1 MPVVETT
8 LPDIAQAVTRPV
20 IFDVIK
26 QIQKI
31 TKIDEKA
38 KIFYPGDAQRMQQ
51 PGSNI
56 GDSNRD
62 ALMQSNQILFI
73 EVEEDYDPDT
83 LSSTAINYLEHLPVF
98 NDPKLNVVICPIYV
112 ATVVTINFKYR
123 TQSKA
128 EALRWRDDVRVRVS
142 KLRDINLHD
151 LTYHYL
157 LPMPFE
163 ELLLRIWELR
173 EATAGYGDQFEE
185 YVISNASTRLTV
197 LGDLTNKQTRLA
209 ISETQARVVG
219 QFGFDGVPERPERD
233 DSNGTWTIS
242 FSYKFTYDRPAA
254 CNIRYPII
262 VHNQLLPSEYTDY
275 INELEDPEKK
285 ERSFSYSFRA
295 LNYFESTTQFKQ
307 YLNPNPII
315 TIPEFDQFSPT
326 TVIPGS
332 STVFYVLCTFDESM
346 PNVLVDLK
354 DLGDMRIDDD
364 VMAFILE
371 SEYPFITKS
380 YRSILH
386 LDMYHGGFLI
396 SDGHIRCDNTGI
408 VSIETD
414 GAPDL
419 RLEHRLRLSIVT
431 DTSLLTK
438 EALER
443 LRRYPKALAKILTS
457 MNEALRDHPRLVAAI
472 HRNYVTESDLQEFF
486 RFMQGLPYQGRKIPE
501 RAQQAPAITVYPGQR
516 ALEESYPS
524 GYVGSRGDV
533 MKTVRTPY
541 LQNYLANKPVQ
552 ANIQF
557 GAIIANRRA

>member
-31 TKIDEKA
+31 TKIDEA
-38 KIFYPGDAQRMQQ
+38 TKIFYPGDAQRMQQ

-56 GDSNRD
+56 SDSNRD
-62 ALMQSNQILFI
+62 ALMQSNRILFI
-73 EVEEDYDPDT
+73 ETEEDYDQDT

-112 ATVVTINFKYR
+112 ATTVTINFKYR

-128 EALRWRDDVRVRVS
+128 EALRWRDDIRVRVS

-173 EATAGYGDQFEE
+173 ETTAGYGDQFEE
-185 YVISNASTRLTV
+185 YVISNASSRLTV
-197 LGDLTNKQTRLA
+197 VGDLTNKQSRLA

-254 CNIRYPII
+254 CNMRYPII
-262 VHNQLLPSEYTDY
+262 VHNQLLPSYYTDY
-275 INELEDPEKK
+275 VNDVNDPEKK
-285 ERSFSYSFRA
+285 EKSFPYSFRA

-315 TIPEFDQFSPT
+315 TIPDFDQFSPT

-332 STVFYVLCTFDESM
+332 ATAFYVLCTFDESL

-354 DLGDMRIDDD
+354 ELGDMRIDDD
-364 VMAFILE
+364 IMEFILE

-396 SDGHIRCDNTGI
+396 SDGFIQCDDQG
-408 VSIETD
+408 VVRLD
-414 GAPDL
+414 GTPNL
-419 RLEHRLRLSIVT
+419 RLEHRLRLSLIT
-431 DTSLLTK
+431 DTSMLTK

-443 LRRYPKALAKILTS
+443 LRRYPKALAKILIA
-457 MNEALRDHPRLVAAI
+457 MNEAIRDHPRLALAI
-472 HRNYVTESDLQEFF
+472 QRNYVTESDLHEFF
-486 RFMQGLPYQGRKIPE
+486 RFLQGIPYDGRKIPE
-501 RAQQAPAITVYPGQR
+501 RARQAPAMVIYPGQR
-516 ALEESYPS
+516 ALEESYVP
-524 GYVGSRGDV
+524 GYVKSTVDPL
-533 MKTVRTPY
+533 KTIRTPY
-541 LQNYLANKPVQ
+541 LQHYLAGKPIQ

-557 GAIIANRRA
+557 GAIIATKRA

>member
-31 TKIDEKA
+31 TKIDEA
-38 KIFYPGDAQRMQQ
+38 TKIFYPGDAQRMQQ

-56 GDSNRD
+56 GDNNRD
-62 ALMQSNQILFI
+62 ALMQSNRILFI
-73 EVEEDYDPDT
+73 ETEEDYDQDM

-112 ATVVTINFKYR
+112 STTVTINFKYR

-173 EATAGYGDQFEE
+173 ETTAAYGDKFEE
-185 YVISNASTRLTV
+185 YVISNASNRLTV
-197 LGDLTNKQTRLA
+197 LGDLTNKQSRLA

-254 CNIRYPII
+254 CNMRYPII
-262 VHNQLLPSEYTDY
+262 VHNQLLPSYYTDY
-275 INELEDPEKK
+275 INELNDPEKK
-285 ERSFSYSFRA
+285 EKSFPYSFRA

-307 YLNPNPII
+307 HLTPNPII

-332 STVFYVLCTFDESM
+332 ATAFYVLCTFDDSM

-354 DLGDMRIDDD
+354 ELGDMRIDDD
-364 VMAFILE
+364 IMEFILS
-371 SEYPFITKS
+371 SEYPFITKT

-396 SDGHIRCDNTGI
+396 SDGHIVCDDEGI
-408 VSIETD
+408 VSLD
-414 GAPDL
+414 GSPDL
-419 RLEHRLRLSIVT
+419 RLEHRLRLSIIT

-443 LRRYPKALAKILTS
+443 LRRYPKALAKILMS
-457 MNEALRDHPRLVAAI
+457 MNEALRDHPRLTAAI
-472 HRNYVTESDLQEFF
+472 QRNYVTESDFQEFF
-486 RFMQGLPYQGRKIPE
+486 RFMQGLPYNGQKIPE
-501 RAQQAPAITVYPGQR
+501 RARNAPIMAIYPGQR
-516 ALEESYPS
+516 ALEESYAP
-524 GYVGSRGDV
+524 GYKGSVNDV
-533 MKTVRTPY
+533 MRPARNLY
-541 LQNYLANKPVQ
+541 LQNHLAVKPVQ
-552 ANIQF
+552 TNIQF
-557 GAIIANRRA
+557 GMIVANRRA